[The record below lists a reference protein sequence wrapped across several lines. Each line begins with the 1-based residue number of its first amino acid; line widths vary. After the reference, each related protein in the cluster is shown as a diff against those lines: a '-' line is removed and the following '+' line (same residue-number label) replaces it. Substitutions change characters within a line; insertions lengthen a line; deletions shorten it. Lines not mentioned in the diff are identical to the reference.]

1 MIGVPIRILIADDQ
15 EGIRSA
21 FRLVLDAQ
29 PDMTVIA
36 EAADGLSAIGV
47 EPPVTGDPRIVS

>member
-1 MIGVPIRILIADDQ
+1 MPIRILIADDQ